1 MGFKQKSVMILCT
14 FLKAFLVL
22 CGELTDHRETRAA
35 AGRPVGG
42 LSPNS
47 RQEMMVTAAVIVIEM
62 ERSERNVW
70 T

>member
-1 MGFKQKSVMILCT
+1 MILCT

-22 CGELTDHRETRAA
+22 CRELTDLRETRAA
-35 AGRPVGG
+35 AGRQVRG
-42 LSPNS
+42 LSPNFK
-47 RQEMMVTAAVIVIEM
+47 QEIMVTAAVTIIEM